1 MIDKFYIVGIVVG
14 MRKIVCLHDNY
25 SMDRSFNPAVKT
37 WGETRIL

>member
-1 MIDKFYIVGIVVG
+1 MIDKFYIVGIMVG
-14 MRKIVCLHDNY
+14 MKKIVCLHNY